1 MVKADAS
8 LLLGVPL
15 SPRQSKPILIVSLG
29 LMLCLPIRIG
39 VAQEPITSAPQPA
52 SVPRNDLVVWG
63 SDISRGVLD
72 ARKNGKPVL
81 VFGSAVWCAES
92 LQLMKGPFRTP
103 IMRLVFHRFQ
113 LVSLDMDAKENEA
126 VWEQFSIRGLPWLAI
141 LDSDGVLVAEVSIA
155 SMPKGPGFDEALANT
170 LLGHL
175 LALSGGKGDLTVVGG
190 EDADPF
196 APSAVDNN
204 QPPDGASPPSSGS
217 SALAPP
223 SKRVTERE
231 LTRSKERLSFPDNA
245 GRLGSA
251 PIAGLQAVPGKE
263 LRARSK
269 STWVKFDFRSNTG
282 TGLDEQVLR
291 KYVGKQLAKV
301 RWCIQKET
309 QRQAQAIDGT
319 IDADF
324 IISGTGKVS
333 DASIGENGAGGPPLA
348 KCVAEKLRTWRFPS
362 PRDQTS
368 MRVSV
373 RFHINPEAMK

>member
-1 MVKADAS
+1 MFA
-8 LLLGVPL
+8 
-15 SPRQSKPILIVSLG
+15 LG
-29 LMLCLPIRIG
+29 LMVCLSIGIG
-39 VAQEPITSAPQPA
+39 VAQEPIASTPQFGSAPRDD
-52 SVPRNDLVVWG
+52 SVVWG
-63 SDISRGVLD
+63 SDLTRGVLD
-72 ARKNGKPVL
+72 ARKEGKPIL

-92 LQLMKGPFRTP
+92 LQLLKGPFRTP
-103 IMRLVFHRFQ
+103 ILRLVFHRFQ

-175 LALSGGKGDLTVVGG
+175 LALSGGKGDLTMVGG

-196 APSAVDNN
+196 APSAVDNCR
-204 QPPDGASPPSSGS
+204 PPDSSCQPSSGS

-231 LTRSKERLSFPDNA
+231 LTGSKERLSFPDNA

-263 LRARSK
+263 PPARSK
-269 STWVKFDFRSNTG
+269 STWVKFDFRSNTE
-282 TGLDEQVLR
+282 TGLDKQTLR
-291 KYVGKQLAKV
+291 KYVGKQLAKI

-309 QRQAQAIDGT
+309 QKQAQAIDGT

-333 DASIGENGAGGPPLA
+333 DASMGENGAGGPPLA

-362 PRDQTS
+362 PQDQKS

-373 RFHINPEAMK
+373 RFHINAEAIK